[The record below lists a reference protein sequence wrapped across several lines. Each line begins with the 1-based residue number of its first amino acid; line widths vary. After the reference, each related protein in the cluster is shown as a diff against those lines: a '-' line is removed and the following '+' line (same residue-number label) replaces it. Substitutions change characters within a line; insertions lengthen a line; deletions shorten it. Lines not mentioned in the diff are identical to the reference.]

1 MICIKYTRINKGGI
15 GRASF
20 NHKTQR
26 NPEITLATGN
36 DWKKSAICPH
46 ILNSS
51 FLVPEQSLEDH
62 LDTFPRRLLTLP
74 IEDFHAQGRDHPGK
88 DGDHANGHR
97 RLDKGE
103 TRVGLDP
110 TH

>member
-1 MICIKYTRINKGGI
+1 MIW
-15 GRASF
+15 F
-20 NHKTQR
+20 NHNIQT
-26 NPEITLATGN
+26 NPEITITRGN
-36 DWKKSAICPH
+36 YWKKSAICPH

-62 LDTFPRRLLTLP
+62 LDTFPRGLLTLP
-74 IEDFHAQGRDHPGK
+74 IEDLHAQGRDHPGK
-88 DGDHANGHR
+88 DGYHANGHR

-103 TRVGLDP
+103 TKVGLDL